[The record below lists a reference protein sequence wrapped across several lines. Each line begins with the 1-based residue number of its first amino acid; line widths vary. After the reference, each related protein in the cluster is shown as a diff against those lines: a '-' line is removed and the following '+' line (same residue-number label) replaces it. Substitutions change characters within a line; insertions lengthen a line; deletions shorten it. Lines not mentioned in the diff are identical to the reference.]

1 VLLRE
6 RVAKRVSSPIFKISV
21 AYVFIHALMIIVLDK
36 VTAFAPDEN
45 NYLAIFSGVVKG
57 ELVFDGFAGWS
68 KNNQLFLELIY
79 FPATIFSMFGLT
91 DLQSIRILSSL
102 ATYLSLL
109 MLYSL
114 AGETRVMGMSH
125 KNWVVLGFF
134 FPTII
139 LWSSLGL
146 RESFIFLWI
155 TCIFYFL
162 KKYLDSNRLIH
173 GVALL
178 ASSASLAL
186 TKNYLY
192 AILAIA
198 LIISTFLLVL
208 ATKSFHISLLII
220 LSLVLAPIIALPE
233 VRNSL
238 ISGAKF
244 VTEQKIVQQ
253 PVGDSSKIPTPT
265 EVNPN
270 SESSTKVNRGETLS
284 NVLDQ
289 ANVNPT
295 FFWVVQNTGIYQKL
309 KNQAEDSSS
318 VTPSKDSYILVN
330 KLSITPA
337 SLRDPM
343 SLLQGIVGF
352 VIKPLPFLDNGSPFL
367 NILSYESIFWY
378 PIYGLLITILY
389 RSIKG
394 HNKWNLSSATA
405 SLFILGFLIQSALT
419 EINVGTAY
427 RHRSILL
434 MGIIILCVVFNSN
447 PFSSRRVNVVK

>member
-1 VLLRE
+1 MSLRE
-6 RVAKRVSSPIFKISV
+6 RIAQRVSRPMFKISV
-21 AYVFIHALMIIVLDK
+21 AYIFIHAFMIIILDEI
-36 VTAFAPDEN
+36 TAFAPDEN

-57 ELVFDGFAGWS
+57 DLVFDGFAGWPT
-68 KNNQLFLELIY
+68 NNQLFLELIY

-114 AGETRVMGMSH
+114 AGETRVMGMSQR
-125 KNWVVLGFF
+125 NWVVLGFF
-134 FPTII
+134 FPTMI

-208 ATKSFHISLLII
+208 ANKSFHISRLII
-220 LSLVLAPIIALPE
+220 MSMILAPIVILPE

-253 PVGDSSKIPTPT
+253 PLGDSSITPTST
-265 EVNPN
+265 EVNLD
-270 SESSTKVNRGETLS
+270 SESSIKVNRGETLS

-289 ANVNPT
+289 ANANPI
-295 FFWVVQNTGIYQKL
+295 FSWLVQNTGGYQKL
-309 KNQAEDSSS
+309 KSQAEDSSS
-318 VTPSKDSYILVN
+318 VAPSKDSYMLVN

-378 PIYGLLITILY
+378 PMYGLIVIIIY
-389 RSIKG
+389 RFLRNRS
-394 HNKWNLSSATA
+394 KWNLSSAT
-405 SLFILGFLIQSALT
+405 SLLFIFGFLIQSALL

-427 RHRSILL
+427 RHRSVLLLGIL
-434 MGIIILCVVFNSN
+434 ILCAVFAEKRDTNKRNLDVS
-447 PFSSRRVNVVK
+447 

>member
-1 VLLRE
+1 MLLRE
-6 RVAKRVSSPIFKISV
+6 RVAQRVSSPIFKISV
-21 AYVFIHALMIIVLDK
+21 AYVFIHAFIIIVFDEI
-36 VTAFAPDEN
+36 TAFAPDES

-57 ELVFDGFAGWS
+57 ELVFDGFAGWPT
-68 KNNQLFLELIY
+68 NNKLFLELIY

-114 AGETRVMGMSH
+114 AGETRVMGMSQR
-125 KNWVVLGFF
+125 NWVVLGFF
-134 FPTII
+134 FPTMI

-208 ATKSFHISLLII
+208 AAKSFPISHLII
-220 LSLVLAPIIALPE
+220 LCMVLAPIVILPE

-238 ISGAKF
+238 TGGAKF
-244 VTEQKIVQQ
+244 VIEQKIVQQ
-253 PVGDSSKIPTPT
+253 PVGDL
-265 EVNPN
+265 NP
-270 SESSTKVNRGETLS
+270 ESSTKVDRGETFS
-284 NVLDQ
+284 NLLDQ
-289 ANVNPT
+289 ANVNPI
-295 FFWVVQNTGIYQKL
+295 FSWLVQNTKIYQKL

-318 VTPSKDSYILVN
+318 VTPSKDYYISVN

-434 MGIIILCVVFNSN
+434 MGIIILCAVFNSN